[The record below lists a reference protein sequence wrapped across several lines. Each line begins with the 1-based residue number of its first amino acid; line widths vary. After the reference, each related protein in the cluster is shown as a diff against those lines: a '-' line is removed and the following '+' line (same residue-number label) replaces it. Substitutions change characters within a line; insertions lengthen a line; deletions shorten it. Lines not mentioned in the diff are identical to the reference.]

1 MFTLIQNL
9 LSVLQLQVHRS
20 PDSDCIIDSCGTVSQ
35 RLQQHLGQV
44 VREAQALT
52 RRRHLERYHCMFIL
66 KWAIPGLFFYIF
78 LLFNPVESKHWSIY
92 FFLMTGFEPSTIEL
106 FSWTIWW
113 LVSVQVVGNLFLK
126 LQNFKDSSR
135 GTITKFVDNL
145 QLLRA
150 FISFYH
156 LKSSIL
162 SHCKWCKCRLD

>member
-78 LLFNPVESKHWSIY
+78 LLFNPVESQH
-92 FFLMTGFEPSTIEL
+92 LMLS
-106 FSWTIWW
+106 
-113 LVSVQVVGNLFLK
+113 
-126 LQNFKDSSR
+126 SSR
-135 GTITKFVDNL
+135 RSRLVAA
-145 QLLRA
+145 QLSNKLVFHLHEWL
-150 FISFYH
+150 FINTTAYH
-156 LKSSIL
+156 LG
-162 SHCKWCKCRLD
+162 

>member
-92 FFLMTGFEPSTIEL
+92 FFLMTGFEPQTCGPQPLPQSQHL
-106 FSWTIWW
+106 MLS
-113 LVSVQVVGNLFLK
+113 
-126 LQNFKDSSR
+126 SSR
-135 GTITKFVDNL
+135 RSRLVAA
-145 QLLRA
+145 QLSNKLVFHLHEWL
-150 FISFYH
+150 FINTTAYH
-156 LKSSIL
+156 LGWYEL
-162 SHCKWCKCRLD
+162 STPVSCFAPRQIH